1 MHGGNGEVLSKAS
14 QYGTGRGR
22 ESPERGLF
30 AEMVDAVSSSV
41 GGVGAQQRRA
51 KAVLEARAVAGRED
65 AGQGLGLDLD
75 REGSRPWYC
84 VHQRPSGAEAGSD
97 RGLARRPDRATT
109 DPAGQ
114 MAMLCV
120 HAAIPT
126 LLAVREPEPFRA
138 DA

>member
-30 AEMVDAVSSSV
+30 AEMVDAVF
-41 GGVGAQQRRA
+41 A
-51 KAVLEARAVAGRED
+51 
-65 AGQGLGLDLD
+65 
-75 REGSRPWYC
+75 
-84 VHQRPSGAEAGSD
+84 
-97 RGLARRPDRATT
+97 RGLARRPDRATP

-114 MAMLCV
+114 MVMLCV